1 MFITDKEFHLLCL
14 TVQCILNTST
24 MLISLDN
31 HAIFIET
38 NTFCILRPYYLL
50 LKNNACVRNSL
61 PMNPTRHV
69 IWLFIIFRV
78 NKGQST
84 FKRVNLVET
93 VFNQICAIIWPP
105 IFLHFTVFIFK
116 SDILQIW
123 ILRASFVTS
132 LASFTMRH
140 ATGLLSLFKDTTV
153 YSEIKRLK

>member
-1 MFITDKEFHLLCL
+1 MHPKHFYD
-14 TVQCILNTST
+14 V
-24 MLISLDN
+24 ISLDN

-93 VFNQICAIIWPP
+93 VFNQIYAIIWPP

-116 SDILQIW
+116 SDITFTRYYKLW

>member
-14 TVQCILNTST
+14 TVQYILNTST
-24 MLISLDN
+24 KLISLDN
-31 HAIFIET
+31 HAIFNET

-105 IFLHFTVFIFK
+105 IFLHFTVFI
-116 SDILQIW
+116 SQIRYNSHSILQIW
-123 ILRASFVTS
+123 IVRASFVTS
-132 LASFTMRH
+132 LASFTLRH
-140 ATGLLSLFKDTTV
+140 ATGLLSLFKDTT
-153 YSEIKRLK
+153 I

>member
-14 TVQCILNTST
+14 TVLCILNTST

-93 VFNQICAIIWPP
+93 VFNQIYAIIWPP

-116 SDILQIW
+116 SDI
-123 ILRASFVTS
+123 T
-132 LASFTMRH
+132 FTRYYKYEYYE
-140 ATGLLSLFKDTTV
+140 LPL
-153 YSEIKRLK
+153 